1 MAIKGII
8 TMMDGREMPFELLP
22 EYAPNSVNNFAE
34 LAQKG
39 FYDNLVFHRVI
50 KGFMIQGGCP
60 KGTGTGGPGYGIKG
74 EFARNGVP
82 NDLKHSRGV
91 LSMARSMHPDSAG
104 SQFFVMH
111 QDSPHLDGQ
120 YAAFGRLTGGL
131 DVLDAIA
138 GTRTDRQDHPLEE
151 QQIKSIRITEGADE
165 LSPAIKK

>member
-1 MAIKGII
+1 
-8 TMMDGREMPFELLP
+8 
-22 EYAPNSVNNFAE
+22 
-34 LAQKG
+34 
-39 FYDNLVFHRVI
+39 
-50 KGFMIQGGCP
+50 
-60 KGTGTGGPGYGIKG
+60 
-74 EFARNGVP
+74 
-82 NDLKHSRGV
+82 
-91 LSMARSMHPDSAG
+91 MARSMHPDSAG

>member
-60 KGTGTGGPGYGIKG
+60 QGVGTGGPGYGIKG

-138 GTRTDRQDHPLEE
+138 GTRTDRQDHPVEE

>member
-1 MAIKGII
+1 
-8 TMMDGREMPFELLP
+8 MMDGREMPFELLP

-39 FYDNLVFHRVI
+39 FYDNLVFHRMI

-60 KGTGTGGPGYGIKG
+60 QGVGTGGPGYGIKG

>member
-60 KGTGTGGPGYGIKG
+60 RESAPV
-74 EFARNGVP
+74 VP
-82 NDLKHSRGV
+82 VTASRV
-91 LSMARSMHPDSAG
+91 NLPAMVFPTTSNTAAAS
-104 SQFFVMH
+104 
-111 QDSPHLDGQ
+111 SPWPALC
-120 YAAFGRLTGGL
+120 
-131 DVLDAIA
+131 
-138 GTRTDRQDHPLEE
+138 TRTQLVHSFL
-151 QQIKSIRITEGADE
+151 
-165 LSPAIKK
+165 

>member
-60 KGTGTGGPGYGIKG
+60 QGVGTGGPGYGIKG

-104 SQFFVMH
+104 SQFFVMQ

>member
-60 KGTGTGGPGYGIKG
+60 QGVGTGGPGYGIKG

-91 LSMARSMHPDSAG
+91 LSMA
-104 SQFFVMH
+104 QI
-111 QDSPHLDGQ
+111 
-120 YAAFGRLTGGL
+120 GRASCRER
-131 DVLDAIA
+131 V
-138 GTRTDRQDHPLEE
+138 
-151 QQIKSIRITEGADE
+151 
-165 LSPAIKK
+165 

>member
-60 KGTGTGGPGYGIKG
+60 QGVGTGGPGYGIKG

>member
-1 MAIKGII
+1 
-8 TMMDGREMPFELLP
+8 MMDGREMPFELLP

-60 KGTGTGGPGYGIKG
+60 QGVGTGGPGYGIKG